1 MVVRSYDTRVLVH
14 ALRTF
19 DPQLDFRAAFA
30 ALDTPSFSLRSGR
43 ALQWLDALWSDAG
56 LPGHVGE
63 LAHGRWNNRRGRAS
77 DS

>member
-1 MVVRSYDTRVLVH
+1 MVVRSYDTSVLVH
-14 ALRTF
+14 SLRAF

-30 ALDTPSFSLRSGR
+30 ALDCSSFSLHSGR

-63 LAHGRWNNRRGRAS
+63 LARGRWSNRRERANKN
-77 DS
+77 

>member
-1 MVVRSYDTRVLVH
+1 MTRASSSTPCVP
-14 ALRTF
+14 F

-77 DS
+77 PDS